1 MTGSDLRA
9 WYVNRGMK
17 QTEAAEL
24 LGVPPRRLRKYLERG
39 LDDLPATVAARVA
52 ALEAPRGPVDEPD
65 RPDVSETPAIL
76 PRAFLDVL
84 RADEGLEIPAPV
96 PIVPNELDPDPRA
109 TSARL
114 AGWARR
120 HGLTVP
126 MLAAVLEVDGATA
139 ARWISGAG
147 DVRLPRRVAD
157 RVRQLDPAG
166 RLG

>member
-9 WYVNRGMK
+9 WYVNRGLK

-39 LDDLPATVAARVA
+39 LDDLPAVVAARVA
-52 ALEAPRGPVDEPD
+52 ALEAPRCPVNEPD

-76 PRAFLDVL
+76 PWPCLGVL
-84 RADEGLEIPAPV
+84 VADE
-96 PIVPNELDPDPRA
+96 LDADPRA

-126 MLAAVLEVDGATA
+126 MLAAVLEIDGATA
-139 ARWISGAG
+139 ARWIHGAG